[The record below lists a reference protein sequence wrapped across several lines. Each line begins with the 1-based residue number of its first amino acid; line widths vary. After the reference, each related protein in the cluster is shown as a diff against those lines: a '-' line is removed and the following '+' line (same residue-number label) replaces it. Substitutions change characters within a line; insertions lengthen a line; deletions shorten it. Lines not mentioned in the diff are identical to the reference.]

1 METDEVCNE
10 NSQAMGNL
18 ASLFLSDLRKIEL
31 SVSLLKIVQRK
42 KSFCLLVI
50 IEFFSPSSSCPLAV
64 FKLSSSVKSSKRTD
78 YTAEPRILR
87 LVFKHLSVCLAVSC
101 VCVKLYT
108 HELLVYR
115 HIIATLIQ
123 NTFAQSS

>member
-10 NSQAMGNL
+10 NFQAMGNL

-78 YTAEPRILR
+78 YTAEPKILR
-87 LVFKHLSVCLAVSC
+87 LVFKHLSVCLVISC
-101 VCVKLYT
+101 VILYT